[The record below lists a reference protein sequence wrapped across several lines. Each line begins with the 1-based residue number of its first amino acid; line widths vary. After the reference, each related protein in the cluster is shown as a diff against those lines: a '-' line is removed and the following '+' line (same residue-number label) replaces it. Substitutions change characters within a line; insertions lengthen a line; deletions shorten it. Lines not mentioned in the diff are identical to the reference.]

1 MGGVI
6 SDDVLHHG
14 WWTLFG
20 AATNNANKEVTFVL
34 WECVRLKS
42 KTPEGVDTSFEVFYH
57 ALSTFN
63 IPSTQFAF
71 PQALPF

>member
-1 MGGVI
+1 MADNMV
-6 SDDVLHHG
+6 HHG
-14 WWTLFG
+14 WWSLFG

-42 KTPEGVDTSFEVFYH
+42 KTPEGVDTRFEVLDH
-57 ALSTFN
+57 AFSAFN
-63 IPSTQFAF
+63 VPSAQEAF